1 MPVATGSSALA
12 DDDNHGRMSIAV
24 VIIAMFVDI
33 DSRVGIP
40 RACRQ
45 PAGWRGS
52 CLSCAFAGCN
62 LRARIRDQRKSGRS
76 RPMHHRFMTAMTV
89 AVATLVGSALAAGAQ
104 ESYPSK
110 PIRLIVP
117 EVVGSAADLMSRII
131 GQRLGEAL
139 GQPVTFENLFL
150 EAGVDKGIK
159 AAPDGYTLIY
169 GSSGNLALLPHVKKV
184 TFDPVKDLTPVAR
197 FVIQPTLIASNASL
211 PVKSLQE
218 LVALIKANP
227 DKLRMSTAGAGTA
240 GHFAGEMFIAM
251 AGVKPVVV
259 HYNGGG
265 PAIDAVVNNDSQWTV
280 APIGGRMPHVKS
292 GKLKAIAM
300 GSPTRL
306 RLLPD
311 VPTVIESGYP
321 GYQATGWGAI
331 FVPNGTP
338 QPIIDKLNATI
349 AKAVTLPEV
358 KKQFEEQGTEGASST
373 QAEMAK
379 LLREEYARL
388 GELAKSIGVKVN

>member
-1 MPVATGSSALA
+1 MRHP
-12 DDDNHGRMSIAV
+12 
-24 VIIAMFVDI
+24 F
-33 DSRVGIP
+33 
-40 RACRQ
+40 
-45 PAGWRGS
+45 
-52 CLSCAFAGCN
+52 
-62 LRARIRDQRKSGRS
+62 K
-76 RPMHHRFMTAMTV
+76 TAMTV
-89 AVATLVGSALAAGAQ
+89 AAAALLGSTLAAPAQ

-117 EVVGSAADLMSRII
+117 EVVGSAADLMGRII
-131 GQRLGEAL
+131 GQRIGEAF

-150 EAGVDKGIK
+150 EAGVEKGIK

-184 TFDPVKDLTPVAR
+184 SFDPLKDLTPVAR
-197 FVIQPTLIASNASL
+197 FVIQPTLIATNAAL
-211 PVKSLQE
+211 PVKNLQE
-218 LVALIKANP
+218 LVAMMKANP
-227 DKLRMSTAGAGTA
+227 GKLRMSTAGAGTA

-251 AGVKPVVV
+251 AGVKPEVV

-280 APIGGRMPHVKS
+280 APIGGRLPHVRS
-292 GKLKAIAM
+292 GKLKALAI

-306 RLLPD
+306 ALLPE
-311 VPTVIESGYP
+311 VPTVAESGYP
-321 GYQATGWGAI
+321 GFNAVGWGGV

-358 KKQFEEQGTEGASST
+358 KKQFEEQGTEGASSS
-373 QAEMAK
+373 QAEMAR

-388 GELAKSIGVKVN
+388 GELAKSMGLSVN